1 MNFFSTLLQILESP
15 SITFPAMALRVVISI
30 FLGFLIG
37 FERKIHMQNAGLRTH
52 ILICISSCLMMMISI
67 YVPQV
72 YAPNRGD
79 PSRIAAQIVS
89 GIGFLGGGAIL
100 RQGLNIRGLNSA
112 ATVWASAGIG
122 MAVGA
127 GMVVI
132 AVFVSFLCIVCMFLF
147 EKIGMKYF
155 PADHAKQLEL
165 IFKNEKVDFQSLKA
179 VLNERGIIV
188 MNTDFSRDIDDQKI
202 KIVYN
207 VRTSDNLDIIALTEN
222 LRHIGKLEKVKLT
235 D

>member
-1 MNFFSTLLQILESP
+1 
-15 SITFPAMALRVVISI
+15 
-30 FLGFLIG
+30 
-37 FERKIHMQNAGLRTH
+37 
-52 ILICISSCLMMMISI
+52 MMMISI